1 MLRGVVE
8 NTNVA
13 LVLVLIVV
21 AAASTG
27 IRAACYA
34 AALSSAAWFNFF
46 LTVPYQRFTI
56 EDPSD
61 VQTFILLLAVGAAVS
76 EIALWGRRQQARAS
90 REDGYLEGILQ
101 AAGTVAAGTSPP
113 AVLIEHVER
122 QLEDVLGL
130 DRSQFTSQAPQNV
143 PVVQPDG
150 TVLRNGHML
159 NVDRDGLPTDTEISL
174 PVRAGGRLRGAFVL
188 VSATHISRPSLRQ
201 RQVACALA
209 DQVGAAIATQP
220 GPPGDGSVAPG
231 SAASNGLEL

>member
-1 MLRGVVE
+1 
-8 NTNVA
+8 
-13 LVLVLIVV
+13 
-21 AAASTG
+21 
-27 IRAACYA
+27 
-34 AALSSAAWFNFF
+34 
-46 LTVPYQRFTI
+46 
-56 EDPSD
+56 
-61 VQTFILLLAVGAAVS
+61 VGAAVS

-101 AAGTVAAGTSPP
+101 AAATVAAGASPP

-130 DRSQFTSQAPQNV
+130 DRSRFTSHAPQDV

-150 TVLRNGHML
+150 TVVRNGHML

-174 PVRAGGRLRGAFVL
+174 PVRAGGRLLGAFVL

-220 GPPGDGSVAPG
+220 GLPGDGSVAPD
-231 SAASNGLEL
+231 STASNGLEL